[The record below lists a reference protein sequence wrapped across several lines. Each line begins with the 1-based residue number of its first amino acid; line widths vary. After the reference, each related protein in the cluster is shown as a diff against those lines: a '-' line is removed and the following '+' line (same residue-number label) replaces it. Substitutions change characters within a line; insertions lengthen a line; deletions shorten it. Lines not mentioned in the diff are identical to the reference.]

1 MLKDRIKAARKYR
14 GRNQKWLAFE
24 MGITQASV
32 SDWEVGKSSPTVA
45 TLEKISVLFEVRF
58 EWLATGRAALSLTA
72 PPPPTNEVE
81 AWARAMQGIS
91 PTQREIVLRF
101 VDDWMKTVQR

>member
-32 SDWEVGKSSPTVA
+32 SDWEVGKSSPTVEN
-45 TLEKISVLFEVRF
+45 LEKISVLFEVSF
-58 EWLATGRAALSLTA
+58 EWLATGRGEMLLTV
-72 PPPPTNEVE
+72 PLPPTNEVE
-81 AWARAMQGIS
+81 ALVRAMQGIS

-101 VDDWMKTVQR
+101 VNDWMKTVQR